1 MIQSPHKFGTMPKNN
16 EVSLIVATCNDFL
29 LHIVQNEFKLGKGI
43 FQSIRNIC
51 SIREGVLH
59 YIGTLEE
66 VARQNLFGGEFY
78 EKYI

>member
-1 MIQSPHKFGTMPKNN
+1 MPKNN

-29 LHIVQNEFKLGKGI
+29 LYIVQNEFKLGKGI